1 MSSAISGSLNLSRAQ
16 SQIPISIATG
26 AASNIQNFSTYDAVE
41 LIGYVFV
48 DGSSAD
54 YRASVKLSIVKNGA
68 GIYEVAASDIAGDD
82 YSGSPIVSFSMSGS
96 LLQATLDSALVAAE
110 SPSESY
116 IRYALS
122 APAVGGQDNISIDA
136 SKIVTGTLDSGVL
149 PLATGS
155 SAGAI
160 PFYEEGTWTPSVSSA
175 SGSLVNLQATSGNS
189 ITFGAARYTR
199 VGNMVFASIDGISNV
214 EIISDDVSSYM
225 AIDTSGLPAIVVGT
239 QYYGSSGVRALTQ
252 PREVLA
258 SVVTRRSASSTDVII
273 LINADSSLVVNGED
287 LQIFNVSFTYYID

>member
-16 SQIPISIATG
+16 SQIPIDEAG

-68 GIYEVAASDIAGDD
+68 GSYEVAASDIAGDD

-96 LLQATLDSALVAAE
+96 LLQATLDSALVSGE

-122 APAVGGQDNISIDA
+122 APAVGGQDNISIDS
-136 SKIVTGTLDSGVL
+136 SKLIGTIDSGVL
-149 PLATGS
+149 PEATETELGAVYRLGAQTKLNETTSDTIAITKTGWYYCTVSGYIDYYSNGTVRAASIQFTVDGS
-155 SAGAI
+155 V
-160 PFYEEGTWTPSVSSA
+160 PSA
-175 SGSLVNLQATSGNS
+175 SPRATYNSTRGDGTNWASPYLSGPMYLEAGQSLS
-189 ITFGAARYTR
+189 F
-199 VGNMVFASIDGISNV
+199 
-214 EIISDDVSSYM
+214 
-225 AIDTSGLPAIVVGT
+225 
-239 QYYGSSGVRALTQ
+239 
-252 PREVLA
+252 
-258 SVVTRRSASSTDVII
+258 SASS
-273 LINADSSLVVNGED
+273 LG
-287 LQIFNVSFTYYID
+287 SFRNLTLTAIPMN

>member
-16 SQIPISIATG
+16 SQIPIDETG

-68 GIYEVAASDIAGDD
+68 GSYEVAASDIAGDD

-136 SKIVTGTLDSGVL
+136 SKIVSGTLDSGVL
-149 PLATGS
+149 PEATS
-155 SAGAI
+155 SAIGAVKKNRI
-160 PFYEEGTWTPSVSSA
+160 IQKQSTSNYSSDASDILTLNNVPAGFYRVTLGAQTFKSSEA
-175 SGSLVNLQATSGNS
+175 
-189 ITFGAARYTR
+189 GAARLFFKVNGSEYLIPGTSIKWE
-199 VGNMVFASIDGISNV
+199 VG
-214 EIISDDVSSYM
+214 
-225 AIDTSGLPAIVVGT
+225 
-239 QYYGSSGVRALTQ
+239 
-252 PREVLA
+252 
-258 SVVTRRSASSTDVII
+258 ASSTTSFTGEAQLDTGRSGTRLIELSSTSSISVDV
-273 LINADSSLVVNGED
+273 NAVGTAP
-287 LQIFNVSFTYYID
+287 NVSLPYYILEKLENYEEITTEWD